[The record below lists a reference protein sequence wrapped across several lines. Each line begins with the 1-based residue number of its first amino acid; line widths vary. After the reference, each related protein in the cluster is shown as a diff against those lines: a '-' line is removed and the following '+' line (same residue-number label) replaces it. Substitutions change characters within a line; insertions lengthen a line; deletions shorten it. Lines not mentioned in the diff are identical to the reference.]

1 MKGSRSR
8 LSRCCHRRRR
18 RGGRENPI
26 STQFLTKNSDND
38 DGSQSSGREN
48 TIFHHQPAARF
59 AAREFDS
66 SAADTFGAIKPRN
79 EKLMEFSCIVRQDGG
94 ENSSRVRVCQNER
107 AAVID
112 DARGLVFWFFR
123 QVSRESPSAA
133 AGKEINLEIATWKLA
148 NSLTSSGGVRGPVL
162 ARNKNK
168 SSRKSSEKS
177 PRRSKSKAAEDNN
190 EVDLNVTHTRGAET
204 TSSSTQRG
212 NIINRQFLSLLTS
225 FTASTL
231 MEIKLDG
238 SRRSLHKWPII
249 YI

>member
-1 MKGSRSR
+1 LHRQA
-8 LSRCCHRRRR
+8 RRRR
-18 RGGRENPI
+18 
-26 STQFLTKNSDND
+26 
-38 DGSQSSGREN
+38 
-48 TIFHHQPAARF
+48 
-59 AAREFDS
+59 
-66 SAADTFGAIKPRN
+66 
-79 EKLMEFSCIVRQDGG
+79 

-190 EVDLNVTHTRGAET
+190 EVDLNVTHTHTR
-204 TSSSTQRG
+204 SRN
-212 NIINRQFLSLLTS
+212 NIIIDTKGKHNKSPVFEPIDQLHGFDS
-225 FTASTL
+225 
-231 MEIKLDG
+231 DG
-238 SRRSLHKWPII
+238 D
-249 YI
+249 